1 MIRISGS
8 ISYGSDSYFSNV
20 DNHIV
25 DTNRMD
31 FNDITPGSYY
41 ACKYDSDLY
50 FCIVNYVSMEHGDV
64 NVKCMHPKAPAKKFF
79 WPDYKDACRTPL
91 NHMICRVK
99 SPSSGSTAQYYS
111 FDEADIDQVL
121 GFL

>member
-1 MIRISGS
+1 MRMIRISGS

-79 WPDYKDACRTPL
+79 
-91 NHMICRVK
+91 
-99 SPSSGSTAQYYS
+99 
-111 FDEADIDQVL
+111 
-121 GFL
+121 

>member
-1 MIRISGS
+1 MLTAIVAIPTEWILTISHL
-8 ISYGSDSYFSNV
+8 F
-20 DNHIV
+20 HI
-25 DTNRMD
+25 
-31 FNDITPGSYY
+31 Y
-41 ACKYDSDLY
+41 ACKYDNNLY

-79 WPDYKDACRTPL
+79 WPDYKDACRIPL

-121 GFL
+121 GYL